1 MRKAATAFIAAL
13 GLMALVA
20 GSASAAP
27 SVKFKAT
34 AVPIHGF
41 PHTGN
46 IYGAGAAVSAEYAIN
61 GTEYFGGPAPLKHVN
76 VYLPSGSKIHT
87 KGFATCAVRTLAAE
101 KNPKGCPSKSQ
112 AGPTG
117 SVLGTVKIQEE
128 CTEVEQN
135 YGKGAEWE
143 ACKKLESESRRYF
156 HGVSEHATITP
167 WYVPGGVLFFTK
179 GVSPVLLQIASK
191 GTFTNPNGRGATG
204 AVFHGEVPEVESLP
218 GAPYASVDT
227 INVKTG
233 SAYKHGKKTYYYGT
247 MPTKCPK
254 HYLPVK
260 TELTF
265 YAVENE
271 LGQQIPESHVTTEY
285 HAPCPKR
292 H

>member
-20 GSASAAP
+20 GPASATP
-27 SVKFKAT
+27 TVKFKAT
-34 AVPIHGF
+34 AVPIAGF
-41 PHTGN
+41 KHTGN
-46 IYGAGAAVSAEYAIN
+46 IYGAGAAVSASYSITGSEY
-61 GTEYFGGPAPLKHVN
+61 YGGPAPLKHVN
-76 VYLPSGSKIHT
+76 VYLPSGSKIHS
-87 KGFATCAVRTLAAE
+87 KGFKTCSVNTLANE
-101 KNPKGCPSKSQ
+101 KNPKLCSPKAQ

-117 SVLGTVKIQEE
+117 SVVGTVKLEE
-128 CTEVEQN
+128 TCKEVEEN
-135 YGKGAEWE
+135 VGKGAEYE
-143 ACKKLESESRRYF
+143 TCIQLTGEGRQYF
-156 HGVSEHATITP
+156 HGVTEHATITP

-179 GVSPVLLQIASK
+179 GVSPVLLQIASR
-191 GTFTNPNGRGATG
+191 GTFSNPNGRGATG

-218 GAPYASVDT
+218 GAPFASVNT

-265 YAVENE
+265 YAVTNE
-271 LGQQIPESHVTTEY
+271 LGQIIPESHVTTEY